1 MGFKF
6 NALLKTSQMKAIKV
20 LLQKNILDDI
30 ETGRKHT
37 KKTGRNA
44 RKAFHRIAK
53 KKEARIAF
61 KNELN
66 ENF

>member
-1 MGFKF
+1 
-6 NALLKTSQMKAIKV
+6 MKAIKV
-20 LLQKNILDDI
+20 LLQNNILDDI